1 MLRII
6 PHPDSSEP
14 ARMFLMR
21 RIVVCVCLVMAA
33 SPLHAQ
39 KVKLLVPLDSLIARV
54 QRDSND
60 APAHY
65 EVALGYWLAKKY
77 DLAEA
82 HLREAIAI
90 EPKTATA
97 YLALSYLPFARNYGL
112 WGDVEKGKVSAEWLP
127 KVEEAD
133 HLRRQAFL
141 LDPLVDLRPL
151 ALMIPPTGTFG
162 LSRRESALYTYIM
175 NGLGSFWTGDYSKSY
190 QFFSSIAEGATEED
204 RKKFADWFL
213 WYEGLSATHT
223 FQYSRGVAD
232 FRLLLDRAIAR
243 ENPDSNAIVPFESAN
258 EFRYAL
264 AVILD
269 KAGQQAEAI
278 KLLQES
284 VTSDLGLYMA
294 HVRLAEIYE
303 EQHRTKSALQE
314 RRRALEASPDDP
326 GLLYDLGEALY
337 RAGELS
343 DAYGFLE
350 KAVKA
355 NPRSVRALYMF
366 GSVAQ
371 KLEQTEEAKAAYT
384 KFIAI
389 APSRFQ
395 EQIVEAGHRLE
406 TMK

>member
-1 MLRII
+1 
-6 PHPDSSEP
+6 
-14 ARMFLMR
+14 MFLMR
-21 RIVVCVCLVMAA
+21 RILVCACLVMAA
-33 SPLHAQ
+33 TPLHAQ

-112 WGDVEKGKVSAEWLP
+112 WGDVEKGKVPAEWSA
-127 KVEEAD
+127 KIEEAD
-133 HLRRQAFL
+133 HFRRQAFL

-162 LSRRESALYTYIM
+162 LSRRESALYTYVM
-175 NGLGSFWTGDYSKSY
+175 NGLGSFWTGDYSRAY
-190 QFFSSIAEGATEED
+190 QFFSSIVEGSTEED

-213 WYEGLSATHT
+213 WYEGLAATHT

-232 FRLLLDRAIAR
+232 FRLLVDRAVAR
-243 ENPDSNAIVPFESAN
+243 ENPDSNAIVPFEDAN
-258 EFRYAL
+258 EFRYSL

-269 KAGQQAEAI
+269 KGGQQAEAI

-284 VTSDLGLYMA
+284 MTSDLGLYMA

-326 GLLYDLGEALY
+326 SLLYDLGEALY

-350 KAVKA
+350 KAVQA
-355 NPRSVRALYMF
+355 NPRSARALYMF

-371 KLEQTEEAKAAYT
+371 KLEQTEEAKEAYT
-384 KFIAI
+384 RFIAM

>member
-1 MLRII
+1 
-6 PHPDSSEP
+6 
-14 ARMFLMR
+14 MFLKRGMLA
-21 RIVVCVCLVMAA
+21 CVCLLAA
-33 SPLHAQ
+33 TPLQAQ
-39 KVKLLVPLDSLIARV
+39 KAKLLVPLDSLIARV

-97 YLALSYLPFARNYGL
+97 YLALSYLPFARNSGL

-127 KVEEAD
+127 KVEEAY
-133 HLRRQAFL
+133 HLRNQAYL

-162 LSRRESALYTYIM
+162 LSRRDAAIYTYIM

-190 QFFSSIAEGATEED
+190 QFFSSIAEGYKEEE
-204 RKKFADWFL
+204 RQKFADWFL

-223 FQYSRGVAD
+223 LQYSRGVSD
-232 FRLLLDRAIAR
+232 FRILLDRAVAR
-243 ENPDSNAIVPFESAN
+243 ENPDSNELVAFADAN

-269 KAGQQAEAI
+269 KAGQQPEAI

-284 VTSDLGLYMA
+284 VTNDLGLYMA
-294 HVRLAEIYE
+294 HVRLAEMYE

-314 RRRALEASPDDP
+314 RRRALEASPEDP
-326 GLLYDLGEALY
+326 ALLYDMGEALY

-350 KAVKA
+350 KAVQA
-355 NPRSVRALYMF
+355 NPRSARALYMF

-371 KLEQTEEAKAAYT
+371 KLEQNKEAKDAYT
-384 KFIAI
+384 RFIAM